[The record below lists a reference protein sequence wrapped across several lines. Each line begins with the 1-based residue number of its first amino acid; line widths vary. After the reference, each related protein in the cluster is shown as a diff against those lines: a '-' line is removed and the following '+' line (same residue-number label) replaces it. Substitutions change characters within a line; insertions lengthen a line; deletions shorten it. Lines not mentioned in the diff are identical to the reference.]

1 MNKFETTQVFTTIL
15 PLKNLIE
22 DIVQETCNLD
32 TNYHRPYCW
41 TPAMVEEFLQ
51 ALLQGL
57 SFNLFITY
65 HEDDHYEIIDGY
77 QRLKTLFM
85 FYTDEIK
92 LGNITS
98 KKIIS
103 TYLDEFKHSEKN
115 ACKKIYNRFI
125 QNNVVTRLTY
135 SLLPETVIS
144 KLNTTQVPVL
154 KINSHNQESALY
166 FYQKYN
172 AYQNECAHL
181 LLSQSTFQIFN
192 RPLESYTDVITPFCE
207 KIHIHLQMK
216 DFFIILFQMIGI
228 YDNSALRLGCKNDDV
243 IAYINNLNQS
253 DQTYIATQLFEKV
266 LKNIKLINQ
275 AEIKDINL
283 RKSGLKL
290 VFLYIIKKDFT
301 SIDISKILM
310 NIQKVQNQAKYFNTS
325 KHIDLHD
332 VLKTSDERKIND
344 IRSLC
349 SLFKGMHKRQE
360 IDDIIKNTC
369 YLIDE

>member
-1 MNKFETTQVFTTIL
+1 
-15 PLKNLIE
+15 
-22 DIVQETCNLD
+22 
-32 TNYHRPYCW
+32 
-41 TPAMVEEFLQ
+41 
-51 ALLQGL
+51 
-57 SFNLFITY
+57 
-65 HEDDHYEIIDGY
+65 
-77 QRLKTLFM
+77 M
-85 FYTDEIK
+85 FYNDEIK
-92 LGNITS
+92 LGNIAS
-98 KKIIS
+98 KEIIL

-115 ACKKIYNRFI
+115 ACKKIYSRFT

-154 KINSHNQESALY
+154 KINRHNQESALY

-172 AYQNECAHL
+172 TYQKECALL

-207 KIHIHLQMK
+207 KMHIHLQMK
-216 DFFIILFQMIGI
+216 DFFIILFQIIGI
-228 YDNSALRLGCKNDDV
+228 YDNSTLRLGCKNDDV

-253 DQTYIATQLFEKV
+253 DQTYIATRLFEKI
-266 LKNIKLINQ
+266 LKNIELVNQ
-275 AEIKDINL
+275 SDIEDINL

-301 SIDISKILM
+301 STNISKVLM
-310 NIQKVQNQAKYFNTS
+310 NIQKIQNQAKYFNTS

-332 VLKTSDERKIND
+332 VLQTSDEGKIND
-344 IRSLC
+344 IRTLC

-360 IDDIIKNTC
+360 IDDIIKKTC

>member
-1 MNKFETTQVFTTIL
+1 MSKVDTTQVFTTIL

-22 DIVQETCNLD
+22 DIVQGTCDLD
-32 TNYHRPYCW
+32 ANYHRPYCW

-85 FYTDEIK
+85 FSNDEIK
-92 LGNITS
+92 LGNIAS
-98 KKIIS
+98 KKIIL

-115 ACKKIYNRFI
+115 ACKKIYSRFM
-125 QNNVVTRLTY
+125 QSNVVTRLTY
-135 SLLPETVIS
+135 SLLPETVIA
-144 KLNTTQVPVL
+144 KLNATQVPVL
-154 KINSHNQESALY
+154 KIISHNQEPATY
-166 FYQKYN
+166 FYQKYT
-172 AYQNECAHL
+172 AYQKECAHL
-181 LLSQSTFQIFN
+181 LLDKSSFQIFN
-192 RPLESYTDVITPFCE
+192 QPLECYTDVITPFCE

-216 DFFIILFQMIGI
+216 DFFIILFQMIGV

-266 LKNIKLINQ
+266 LKNIKLVNQ
-275 AEIKDINL
+275 SEIKDINL

-301 SIDISKILM
+301 STDISKVLM

-325 KHIDLHD
+325 KNIDLHD

-349 SLFKGMHKRQE
+349 SLFKGMHKKQVVDN
-360 IDDIIKNTC
+360 IFQNTC